1 MSFDL
6 KKEKILYKELT
17 IGELREKKLKE
28 LFGGIAPSSYSR
40 CKICDKGISYHG
52 KDKFGIVYCIK

>member
-1 MSFDL
+1 M
-6 KKEKILYKELT
+6 KKNQVYRELT

-28 LFGGIAPSSYSR
+28 IFGGIAPSSYSR
-40 CKICDKGISYHG
+40 CKICGKGIDNHG